1 MRNFIAL
8 ACGALAG
15 AGLMISGMTDTT
27 VIPGFLDIPGAW
39 HPTLAFVL
47 GAAVLPMMVAWR
59 IVARRSAPVLG
70 AAFPEFATDRLDRR
84 LIIGSSIYGIGWGL
98 AGLCPGP
105 ALASITFGGTGGLVF
120 MGAMLAGMFV
130 APPLST
136 RLEVAA

>member
-27 VIPGFLDIPGAW
+27 VIQGFLDITGAW
-39 HPTLAFVL
+39 NPTLAFVL
-47 GAAVLPMMVAWR
+47 GAAVLPMMAAWR
-59 IVARRSAPVLG
+59 IAARRSAPVLG

-120 MGAMLAGMFV
+120 MGAMLAGMLV
-130 APPLST
+130 APPLSS